1 MYTCLVKKRI
11 HLTIHNRIANWPACI
26 INKFVPTAKSWIAYM
41 FLYQTNMTCGVGN
54 IYTAFSN
61 AYPGESYYETVHS
74 VSPGNPTS
82 VFHNSSR
89 DQTLFINLV
98 DALKNQAT
106 DSTGCTITITPF
118 HGDHT
123 DHSKWW
129 VRSQEKM
136 YCTCTYWLCKL
147 FWDNL
152 IFFSSYSRQVLRWWN
167 KNWMSG

>member
-1 MYTCLVKKRI
+1 MAMRYFVNIYIHVCILKKRVYLVI
-11 HLTIHNRIANWPACI
+11 LNSIANWPAYR
-26 INKFVPTAKSWIAYM
+26 INNFVLTGKLWK
-41 FLYQTNMTCGVGN
+41 LYGFIFHQTNMTCGVGN

-61 AYPGESYYETVHS
+61 AYPGESYYETINS

-82 VFHNSSR
+82 VFHNSSV

-123 DHSKWW
+123 DHSKWGLGS
-129 VRSQEKM
+129 VGKM
-136 YCTCTYWLCKL
+136 YLGT
-147 FWDNL
+147 
-152 IFFSSYSRQVLRWWN
+152 V
-167 KNWMSG
+167 